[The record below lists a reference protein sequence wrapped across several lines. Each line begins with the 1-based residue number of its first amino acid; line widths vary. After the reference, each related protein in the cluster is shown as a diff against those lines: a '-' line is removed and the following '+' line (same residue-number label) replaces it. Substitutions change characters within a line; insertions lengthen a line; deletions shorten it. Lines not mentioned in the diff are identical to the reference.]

1 MYKVKIRRVFRTGLH
16 HSSSSVIKCT
26 TILSKQTDSS
36 VRHWFSSKFTAARP
50 PFSTWLLRNW
60 VESKSR
66 PIREKTPCSE
76 KSRCLTVA
84 NLDFDF
90 EIGNS
95 EVSLKHE
102 IQKRFSTLRNPFSR
116 WISIKRSSSGSHEF
130 LCFAF
135 FREIQK
141 GSPLRGVSLRLTV
154 GYKKKKRTDFSA
166 SKSVFALHFLQ
177 QNPLSLF
184 QNFNP
189 DLPIESTQNFRAV
202 FPIFHKFT
210 RLFWTLLNRNKIIF
224 IRPTAFRLFDHLI
237 KAILGSKFLQNWLIH
252 A

>member
-1 MYKVKIRRVFRTGLH
+1 MVERRYLTHPMYKVKIRRVFRTGLH

-95 EVSLKHE
+95 EFSVKHE
-102 IQKRFSTLRNPFSR
+102 IQKRWEIHSQ
-116 WISIKRSSSGSHEF
+116 SGS
-130 LCFAF
+130 
-135 FREIQK
+135 Q
-141 GSPLRGVSLRLTV
+141 LR
-154 GYKKKKRTDFSA
+154 DPA
-166 SKSVFALHFLQ
+166 
-177 QNPLSLF
+177 
-184 QNFNP
+184 P
-189 DLPIESTQNFRAV
+189 DLMNFYVLR
-202 FPIFHKFT
+202 FSGKSKKD
-210 RLFWTLLNRNKIIF
+210 LL
-224 IRPTAFRLFDHLI
+224 
-237 KAILGSKFLQNWLIH
+237 
-252 A
+252 

>member
-1 MYKVKIRRVFRTGLH
+1 MVERRYLTHPMYKVKIRRVFRTGLH

-102 IQKRFSTLRNPFSR
+102 IQKRFSTLRNPAYPR
-116 WISIKRSSSGSHEF
+116 CKNLTTDVTKRSASVSG
-130 LCFAF
+130 
-135 FREIQK
+135 
-141 GSPLRGVSLRLTV
+141 
-154 GYKKKKRTDFSA
+154 
-166 SKSVFALHFLQ
+166 KSM
-177 QNPLSLF
+177 
-184 QNFNP
+184 
-189 DLPIESTQNFRAV
+189 
-202 FPIFHKFT
+202 
-210 RLFWTLLNRNKIIF
+210 
-224 IRPTAFRLFDHLI
+224 DH
-237 KAILGSKFLQNWLIH
+237 
-252 A
+252 

>member
-26 TILSKQTDSS
+26 TILSKQIDSS

-116 WISIKRSSSGSHEF
+116 WISMKRSSSGSHEF
-130 LCFAF
+130 LCFAL

-141 GSPLRGVSLRLTV
+141 GCPLRGVEISVEIRFRSSFLT
-154 GYKKKKRTDFSA
+154 T
-166 SKSVFALHFLQ
+166 KSVI
-177 QNPLSLF
+177 S
-184 QNFNP
+184 
-189 DLPIESTQNFRAV
+189 I
-202 FPIFHKFT
+202 
-210 RLFWTLLNRNKIIF
+210 
-224 IRPTAFRLFDHLI
+224 
-237 KAILGSKFLQNWLIH
+237 SKF
-252 A
+252 

>member
-66 PIREKTPCSE
+66 PIRKKTLCSE

-95 EVSLKHE
+95 EFSLKHE
-102 IQKRFSTLRNPFSR
+102 IQKRFSTLRNPFSK

-130 LCFAF
+130 SCFAF

-141 GSPLRGVSLRLTV
+141 GSPLRGVEISVEIRFRSSFLT
-154 GYKKKKRTDFSA
+154 T
-166 SKSVFALHFLQ
+166 KSVI
-177 QNPLSLF
+177 S
-184 QNFNP
+184 
-189 DLPIESTQNFRAV
+189 I
-202 FPIFHKFT
+202 
-210 RLFWTLLNRNKIIF
+210 
-224 IRPTAFRLFDHLI
+224 
-237 KAILGSKFLQNWLIH
+237 SKF
-252 A
+252 